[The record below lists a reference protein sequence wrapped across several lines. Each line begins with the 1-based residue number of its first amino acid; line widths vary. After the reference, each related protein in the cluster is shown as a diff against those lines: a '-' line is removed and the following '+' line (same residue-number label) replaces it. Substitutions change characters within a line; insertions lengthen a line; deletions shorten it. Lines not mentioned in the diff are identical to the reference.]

1 MRVRL
6 RRSSARTLGAL
17 ALGMLLAGCAT
28 MPDSGAPAPNS
39 GSQDAN
45 TEANRLVVV
54 AVPPQAGEEPND
66 LLVGFLDD
74 LVSDEP
80 DYSTAKEY
88 LADPSAWNPGAQVT
102 VLKEISQTKG
112 PGSLAS
118 GRITYFVSGRVEGTL
133 DDNQNYSPEANTLV
147 QEKFSFVRNAKGR
160 WEITDLPPGLI
171 IRAQDFQRLYE
182 SADVYFPAN
191 GSHNSNGVAPLVADP
206 IWVRMRINP
215 LKDAAQALVNGFPA
229 ELGPTQFGSVVTSA
243 FPAGVSVAS
252 VVTDSDGMAKVVLR
266 SSDSSLLDN
275 QSSCT
280 EMAAQMYATLSSVP
294 VQPGEQASQ
303 QVNSVALYEGSGTT
317 EKCGMGGDTRS
328 PYALEQGPES
338 TAYFVDSSGYLE
350 SLNVVSGQVNSLAKT
365 LEPSSAQGISAF
377 AVAPGD
383 TQQVAVVPRSG
394 TDLYVGTLSGAES
407 SQHSVLHGPS
417 GSIASLSWDE
427 TGTLWVVDRD
437 PAAPSPVMALTGD
450 GSTRIPVTV
459 LGLTTGESVSGLR
472 VSEDGSR
479 VALIVDSGN
488 DSKVEVGWVA
498 RSGTSSAPV
507 LTIIG
512 LRSIAPSLT
521 TIQSVSWA
529 DDDSVIVLG
538 QSNTSAKALSTLEI
552 DGSSAV
558 VPDPVAPQ
566 ATSGMTTVS
575 ALEANPDPVRWPL
588 LGDSFSDATD
598 SGKVYVWG
606 TGANPTWKKMS
617 AQGQTTG
624 NGPMPSY
631 PG

>member
-45 TEANRLVVV
+45 TDANNRLVVV
-54 AVPPQAGEEPND
+54 AVPPQAGEEPGD

-88 LADPSAWNPGAQVT
+88 LADPGDWNPGAQVT
-102 VLKEISQTKG
+102 VLNEIRQSKVS
-112 PGSLAS
+112 GSLAS
-118 GRITYFVSGRVEGTL
+118 GRITYSVSGKVEATL
-133 DDNQNYSPEANTLV
+133 NAD
-147 QEKFSFVRNAKGR
+147 QEYLPGSNAMVHEQFSFVKDAKGR
-160 WEITDLPPGLI
+160 WQITGLPPGLI

-182 SADVYFPAN
+182 STNIYFPAN
-191 GSHNSNGVAPLVADP
+191 GSRNSSGVAPLVADP
-206 IWVRMRINP
+206 IWVRIRINP
-215 LKDAAQALVNGFPA
+215 LKDAARALVSGFPA
-229 ELGPTQFGSVVTSA
+229 QLDSVVTSA
-243 FPAGVSVAS
+243 FPTGVSVTS
-252 VVTDSDGMAKVVLR
+252 VETSSDGTAKVVLQ
-266 SSDSSLLDN
+266 SSNSSLLDN
-275 QSSCT
+275 EGTCT

-303 QVNSVALYEGSGTT
+303 QINSAALYEGPNSPV
-317 EKCGMGGDTRS
+317 KCSVGAES
-328 PYALEQGPES
+328 AYSLEQGPES
-338 TAYFVDSSGYLE
+338 TAYFVDSSGHLKR
-350 SLNVVSGQVNSLAKT
+350 LDVQTGQVTGVSGT
-365 LEPSSAQGISAF
+365 LEPAGAVGIGVF
-377 AVAPGD
+377 AVAPGYTQNN

-394 TDLYVGTLSGAES
+394 QDLYVGTLAGSPS
-407 SQHSVLHGPS
+407 SQHSVLHGPVD
-417 GSIASLSWDE
+417 SITSLSWDE

-437 PAAPSPVMALTGD
+437 PAAPSQVLALTGG
-450 GSTRIPVTV
+450 GSTQTPVAV
-459 LGLTTGESVSGLR
+459 VGLTPGETVSGLR

-479 VALIVDSGN
+479 VALIVDDGS

-498 RSGTSSAPV
+498 RAGTPSSPI

-512 LRSIAPSLT
+512 LRSIAPLLT
-521 TIQSVSWA
+521 TVQSVSWA

-538 QSNTSAKALSTLEI
+538 QSNTSAKALSTMEI
-552 DGSSAV
+552 DGSSALV
-558 VPDPVAPQ
+558 SNPAAPQ

-575 ALEANPDPVRWPL
+575 ALEADSDPVKDPL
-588 LGDSFSDATD
+588 LGDSFSDPTD

-606 TGANPTWKKMS
+606 SGANPTWKKMQV
-617 AQGQTTG
+617 QGQTTG
-624 NGPMPSY
+624 SGPMPSY